1 MRSQPSEINQN
12 LFRAYDIR
20 GIYPEELS
28 SNLVHDLGLAIGTFI
43 QNKLQNQNK
52 NQNLKQTVIVGRDG
66 RLSGPVLIQALKDG
80 LKKSGVNVIDIGMVP
95 TPVLYFATKYLSQKL
110 NQNLN
115 SGVMLTGSHN
125 PANYN
130 GLKMVL
136 AGETIAGD
144 DIQALYQILKQKIY
158 IQPSHVN
165 YEPGTEQNL
174 NILKD
179 YEQRVLSEIKLARK
193 LKVILDCGSGVTGVL
208 APDLIKNLGC
218 EVLGLYTEVDG
229 TFPHHHPDPSKP
241 KNLKDLQEAVLNNQA
256 DIGLAFDGDGDRL
269 GVITSSGKIIWP
281 DRQVMIYAQDVLK
294 RFFLDNKNLN
304 TNQKP
309 IILYDVKCTKY
320 LAEIISDAGGEP
332 VMCPTGHSLVK
343 KEIARTGA
351 KLAGEMSGHIF
362 FNDTWYGFDDAIYTA
377 ARLLRILSEQD
388 QSSEKIFENLPESM
402 TTPEINI
409 DVPDSEKFKLI
420 KLIIERANLNKKQ
433 FFPEAEIVNIDGLR
447 LNFKDGFALIRV
459 SNTTPCFVLRF
470 ESESSEGLI
479 KIQDNFRNFLSN
491 AVPDLNWEWN

>member
-1 MRSQPSEINQN
+1 MQH

-28 SNLVHDLGLAIGTFI
+28 EDLVHKIGLAVGTFV
-43 QNKLQNQNK
+43 QNK
-52 NQNLKQTVIVGRDG
+52 NKNKNLNLKHTVIVARDG
-66 RLSGPVLIQALKDG
+66 RLSGPVLIQALKNG

-95 TPVLYFATKYLSQKL
+95 TPVLYFATKILSKKL

-136 AGETIAGD
+136 SGQTIAGE
-144 DIQALYQILKQKIY
+144 DIQALYKIIETESY
-158 IQPSHVN
+158 IKNNP
-165 YEPGTEQNL
+165 EEWGTEQNL

-179 YEQRVLSEIKLARK
+179 YEERVLSEIKLARK
-193 LKVILDCGSGVTGVL
+193 LKVVLDCGSGVTGVL
-208 APDLIKNLGC
+208 APELIKNLGC
-218 EVLGLYTEVDG
+218 EVFGLYTQVDG
-229 TFPHHHPDPSKP
+229 AFPHHHPDPSKP
-241 KNLKDLQEAVLNNQA
+241 KNLKDLQEAVLKYKA

-269 GVITSSGKIIWP
+269 GIITSSGKIIWP
-281 DRQVMIYAQDVLK
+281 DRQVMLYAQDVLK
-294 RFFLDNKNLN
+294 RYFLENKNN
-304 TNQKP
+304 TNQNP
-309 IILYDVKCTKY
+309 IILYDVKCTKF
-320 LAEIISDAGGEP
+320 LAEIIRKAGGEP

-343 KEIARTGA
+343 KEIVRTGA
-351 KLAGEMSGHIF
+351 LLAGEMSGHIF

-377 ARLLRILSEQD
+377 ARLLRILSEQSE
-388 QSSEKIFENLPESM
+388 SSEVLFDQLPESM

-420 KLIIERANLNKKQ
+420 ELIIKKAELNKNN
-433 FFPEAEIVNIDGLR
+433 FFPEAEIVTIDGLR

-479 KIQDNFRNFLSN
+479 KIQNNFRKFLLDC
-491 AVPDLNWEWN
+491 VPDLSWDWSVD